1 MPSLPHTMR
10 ASELMKLRGFDNDV
24 TFKFILRLYNIHYVQ
39 LNNTRQMDL
48 SHSFLYSTL
57 NTSSRLSHFMDSLQD
72 SGSSILVAPVSSY
85 RLMSA
90 AIGARDTGSRGE
102 IQVLIEL

>member
-10 ASELMKLRGFDNDV
+10 ASELMKMRGFDNDA
-24 TFKFILRLYNIHYVQ
+24 TLKFILWPPYIINIQ

-57 NTSSRLSHFMDSLQD
+57 NTSARLSHFMDSLQD

-90 AIGARDTGSRGE
+90 AIGARDTGSLGE
-102 IQVLIEL
+102 TLL